1 MIGNSLEMHDT
12 AALYALLDYTRFDL
26 NGSFA

>member
-1 MIGNSLEMHDT
+1 MIINSLEMHDT
-12 AALYALLDYTRFDL
+12 AALYVLLDYKQFDL